1 MRSLF
6 LFCLSL
12 LLSHPSGGGEISLQ
26 AWSYAMPGE
35 RAFYEQLIADFVRA
49 NPGDTVRFDFGQW
62 EGAHDKMARWV
73 ETGAGPDL
81 VVVPDIWIAEF
92 AEGFTPYVDELPAEL
107 KAEFY
112 PVLLNKATYHG
123 KTYGLVWATST
134 KALFYRTDLFRKA
147 GLTHPPR
154 DWDELLA
161 YARKL
166 HRPFGP
172 YGLGIPVKPTYE
184 STDNW
189 YFFFW
194 SAGGEF
200 FDRSGK
206 AAVNSPLGVAS
217 LKFYR
222 DLARVYHVT
231 QPEPTS
237 WSRKE
242 TRTYFVQGKLA
253 MHANGPWVL
262 GALRKTNPGLPF
274 AVAPLP
280 VAPNRP
286 PFKPRPITQVITDH
300 LLLAKSC
307 RDRPLAERFI
317 RFAYQTPY
325 RQKFCELGM
334 VPEKIAVG
342 RSAFFQG
349 NPAWKTFVDILP
361 DGKFLPLMDWEPV
374 ERAAQR
380 MLYNVFTGRQPVKA
394 ALDDLAKVMDEQAAA
409 ERAKREPEADSG
421 T

>member
-1 MRSLF
+1 MRNLI
-6 LFCLSL
+6 LFCLPLSL
-12 LLSHPSGGGEISLQ
+12 AHALYAGELTFQ
-26 AWSYAMPGE
+26 AWKYAMPGE
-35 RAFYEQLIADFVRA
+35 QAFYEQLVTDFSRE
-49 NPGDTVRFDFGQW
+49 NPDDTVRFHLGDW
-62 EGAHDKMARWV
+62 EGAHEKIAKWV
-73 ETGAGPDL
+73 KTGTGPDL

-92 AEGFTPYVDELPAEL
+92 ANGFTPYVDELPAAMR
-107 KAEFY
+107 AEFY
-112 PVLLNKATYHG
+112 PLLLDKARLHG

-134 KALFYRTDLFRKA
+134 KALFYRTDLFRAA
-147 GLTHPPR
+147 GITHPPR

-161 YARKL
+161 DAKKL

-200 FDRSGK
+200 FDEKGK
-206 AAVNSPLGVAS
+206 AAVNSPIGVAS

-242 TRTYFVQGKLA
+242 TRKYFVAGKVA

-262 GALRKTNPGLPF
+262 GELRKTNPHLPF

-280 VAPNRP
+280 VAPSRP
-286 PFKPRPITQVITDH
+286 PFKPRRITQVITDH

-307 RDRPLAERFI
+307 QNRDLALRFI
-317 RFAYQTPY
+317 KFAYQTPY

-342 RSAFFQG
+342 RSAFFQQ
-349 NPAWKTFVDILP
+349 NRAWKTFVDILP
-361 DGKFLPLMDWEPV
+361 DGKFLPLMKWEPV
-374 ERAAQR
+374 ELAAQR

-394 ALDDLAKVMDEQAAA
+394 ALDDLAKVMNEQAAA
-409 ERAKREPEADSG
+409 ERRAARHAQ
-421 T
+421 